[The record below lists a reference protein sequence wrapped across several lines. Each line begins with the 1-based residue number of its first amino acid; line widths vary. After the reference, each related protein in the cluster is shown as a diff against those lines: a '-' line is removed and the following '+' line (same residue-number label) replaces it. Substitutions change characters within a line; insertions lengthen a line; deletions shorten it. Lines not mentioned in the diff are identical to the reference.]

1 MEHIF
6 KDENYC
12 TLVND
17 ILDNKDF
24 IKTDNIEH
32 HGTTRFAHSLRVSYY
47 SYILACKLGLNSLSV
62 ARAGLLHDY
71 FMSSEDRTKLERFIS
86 TFIHPK
92 YALRNASAQF
102 ELSDLEKDIIV
113 THMFPINYRIPK
125 YAESWLVSFVDKGV
139 GFLEFYYSFQQK
151 FNYALRY
158 VYLFIFLKLH

>member
-17 ILDNKDF
+17 ILNNKDF

-32 HGTTRFAHSLRVSYY
+32 HATTRFAHSLRVSYY

-71 FMSSEDRTKLERFIS
+71 FMSSEDRTKLE
-86 TFIHPK
+86 
-92 YALRNASAQF
+92 L
-102 ELSDLEKDIIV
+102 
-113 THMFPINYRIPK
+113 
-125 YAESWLVSFVDKGV
+125 
-139 GFLEFYYSFQQK
+139 
-151 FNYALRY
+151 
-158 VYLFIFLKLH
+158 LFIQSMHLEMLVHSLN

>member
-17 ILDNKDF
+17 ILNNKDF

-71 FMSSEDRTKLERFIS
+71 FMSSEDRTKL
-86 TFIHPK
+86 
-92 YALRNASAQF
+92 
-102 ELSDLEKDIIV
+102 
-113 THMFPINYRIPK
+113 
-125 YAESWLVSFVDKGV
+125 
-139 GFLEFYYSFQQK
+139 
-151 FNYALRY
+151 
-158 VYLFIFLKLH
+158 